1 MKTKKS
7 DYKKQIKHD
16 EKKKKLEDYK
26 CLGYSSTT
34 DSHPYLTESERKDL
48 DEIFWID

>member
-1 MKTKKS
+1 METKNS
-7 DYKKQIKHD
+7 DDNKVIKHD

-34 DSHPYLTESERKDL
+34 NSHPYLTESERKDL